1 MKFYKINCNNERQ
14 YNMLFD
20 KNITIKQA
28 ASLLLN
34 CGFKKC
40 ELWTEKA
47 HVQRYHNSKAFR
59 SHMIASKKMDLLTE
73 SGLDYKTAQMLVIME
88 GNQRVNR
95 KNLLLL
101 GKPVWSGTLEE
112 LSNRQELLNELV
124 CDCSI
129 EGLFRKT
136 IQIIVKDDDIDI
148 NNQ

>member
-1 MKFYKINCNNERQ
+1 
-14 YNMLFD
+14 
-20 KNITIKQA
+20 
-28 ASLLLN
+28 
-34 CGFKKC
+34 
-40 ELWTEKA
+40 
-47 HVQRYHNSKAFR
+47 
-59 SHMIASKKMDLLTE
+59 
-73 SGLDYKTAQMLVIME
+73 MLVIME
-88 GNQRVNR
+88 GSQRVNR

-112 LSNRQELLNELV
+112 LSNRQELWNELV

>member
-1 MKFYKINCNNERQ
+1 
-14 YNMLFD
+14 
-20 KNITIKQA
+20 
-28 ASLLLN
+28 
-34 CGFKKC
+34 
-40 ELWTEKA
+40 
-47 HVQRYHNSKAFR
+47 
-59 SHMIASKKMDLLTE
+59 MIASKKMDLLTE

-112 LSNRQELLNELV
+112 LSNRQELWNELV

-136 IQIIVKDDDIDI
+136 IQIIVKDDNIDI

>member
-1 MKFYKINCNNERQ
+1 
-14 YNMLFD
+14 
-20 KNITIKQA
+20 
-28 ASLLLN
+28 
-34 CGFKKC
+34 
-40 ELWTEKA
+40 
-47 HVQRYHNSKAFR
+47 
-59 SHMIASKKMDLLTE
+59 MIASKKMDLLTE

-112 LSNRQELLNELV
+112 LSNRQELWNELV

>member
-1 MKFYKINCNNERQ
+1 
-14 YNMLFD
+14 
-20 KNITIKQA
+20 
-28 ASLLLN
+28 
-34 CGFKKC
+34 
-40 ELWTEKA
+40 
-47 HVQRYHNSKAFR
+47 
-59 SHMIASKKMDLLTE
+59 MDLLTE

-112 LSNRQELLNELV
+112 LSNRQELWNELV

>member
-1 MKFYKINCNNERQ
+1 
-14 YNMLFD
+14 
-20 KNITIKQA
+20 
-28 ASLLLN
+28 
-34 CGFKKC
+34 
-40 ELWTEKA
+40 
-47 HVQRYHNSKAFR
+47 
-59 SHMIASKKMDLLTE
+59 
-73 SGLDYKTAQMLVIME
+73 MLVIME

-112 LSNRQELLNELV
+112 LSNRQELWNELV

>member
-1 MKFYKINCNNERQ
+1 
-14 YNMLFD
+14 
-20 KNITIKQA
+20 
-28 ASLLLN
+28 
-34 CGFKKC
+34 
-40 ELWTEKA
+40 
-47 HVQRYHNSKAFR
+47 
-59 SHMIASKKMDLLTE
+59 MIASKKMDLLTE

-88 GNQRVNR
+88 GSQRVNR

-112 LSNRQELLNELV
+112 LSNRQELWNELV

>member
-1 MKFYKINCNNERQ
+1 
-14 YNMLFD
+14 
-20 KNITIKQA
+20 
-28 ASLLLN
+28 
-34 CGFKKC
+34 
-40 ELWTEKA
+40 
-47 HVQRYHNSKAFR
+47 
-59 SHMIASKKMDLLTE
+59 MIASKKMDLLTE

-112 LSNRQELLNELV
+112 LSNRQELWNELV

-129 EGLFRKT
+129 DGLFRKT